1 MADRSATPVS
11 LPGGR
16 DLQATLDRA
25 ASIDAPRAAVVACP
39 PHPQHGGDRHDSRLR
54 AVSDA
59 LGARGIDCLRIDY
72 GAFDGGRGERDDALT
87 ALAWATDRYET
98 VSLFG
103 YSFGGA
109 VAVLAAAEAP
119 DRLGAVSALAP
130 ARRLSA
136 GLDVLGAVS
145 ALTVPLQV
153 VYGTRDDTADAA
165 PVADR
170 AHERGGSVETLAA
183 DHFFVGQRERVG
195 ELVAEFLSAG

>member
-16 DLQATLDRA
+16 DLRATLDRA
-25 ASIDAPRAAVVACP
+25 ASVDAPRAAVVACP

-59 LGARGIDCLRIDY
+59 LGERGLDCLRIDY

-87 ALAWATDRYET
+87 ALAWAADRYET

-130 ARRLSA
+130 ARQLSA
-136 GLDVLGAVS
+136 GLDVLGAIS
-145 ALTVPLQV
+145 ALAVPLQV

-170 AHERGGSVETLAA
+170 ARECGGSVETLAA
-183 DHFFVGQRERVG
+183 DHFFLGQRERVG

>member
-11 LPGGR
+11 LSGGR
-16 DLQATLDRA
+16 TLQATLDRA
-25 ASIDAPRAAVVACP
+25 DADDPRAAVVACP
-39 PHPQHGGDRHDSRLR
+39 PHPRHGGDRHDSRLR

-59 LGARGIDCLRIDY
+59 VGERGLDCLRIDY
-72 GAFDGGRGERDDALT
+72 GAFDGGRGERGDALT
-87 ALAWATDRYET
+87 ALAWAADRYET

-109 VAVLAAAEAP
+109 VAVLAAAEGP
-119 DRLGAVSALAP
+119 GRLGAVSALAP

-145 ALTVPLQV
+145 AIEVPLQV

-170 AHERGGSVETLAA
+170 ARECGGSVEALAA

-195 ELVAEFLSAG
+195 ELVAGFLPAG